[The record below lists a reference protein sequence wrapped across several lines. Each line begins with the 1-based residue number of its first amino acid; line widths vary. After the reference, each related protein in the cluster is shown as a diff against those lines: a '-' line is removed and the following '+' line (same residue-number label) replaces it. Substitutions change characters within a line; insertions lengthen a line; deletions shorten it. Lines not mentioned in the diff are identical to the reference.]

1 MSSGFAITSYD
12 GLTPAIGVLSAQS
25 ESISE
30 FQNPSIV
37 APKTT
42 LEVNQDR
49 YNLFLKPVQN
59 IDDQLVK
66 KLDSINNDKQIIAD
80 TATHSYW
87 LSNKQTYGSESAA
100 RSAAES
106 LFGDTLTSSEGMTRL
121 VMAPTLTGGSVA
133 AGIALTQING
143 ASGTVAI
150 TQSYSG
156 GSAFEIIVKSVS
168 GAFGIGS
175 VFGPVGVITN
185 CTSTDFVGTGQ
196 IYDDNVILTYY
207 PNLEPANTGTEN
219 PLQPENLIPLTGSNE
234 GLGVANTFY
243 KNSLTSPGSGPV
255 PSEDLPSGVVH
266 TTSSAPSSKGTVFA
280 YSGSNSTVD
289 NQISDINTKRNDL
302 DDPNASSN
310 VIKGDKKGYATNVW
324 MISKSDSNLAQRQTD
339 IATAVQI
346 LQDPTYGGPY

>member
-1 MSSGFAITSYD
+1 MSSGFAITSYE
-12 GLTPAIGVLSAQS
+12 GKTPAIGLLSAQS

-30 FQNPSIV
+30 LQNSSIQ

-42 LEVNQDR
+42 LEINQDR
-49 YNLFLKPVQN
+49 YNLFLRPVQN

-66 KLDSINNDKQIIAD
+66 KLDSINGDKQIIAD
-80 TATHSYW
+80 TATHAYW
-87 LSNKQTYGSESAA
+87 LSNKQTHGSESAA

-121 VMAPTLTGGSVA
+121 LMIAPSVSGSVA

-143 ASGTVAI
+143 AAGTVAI
-150 TQSYSG
+150 TQSYSV
-156 GSAFEIIVKSVS
+156 GSPFEIIVKSVS

-185 CTSTDFVGTGQ
+185 CSSTDFVGTGQ
-196 IYDDNVILTYY
+196 IYDDNIILTFY

-234 GLGVANTFY
+234 GQGVANTFY
-243 KNSLTSPGSGPV
+243 RNSLTSPGSGPV

-280 YSGSNSTVD
+280 YSGSNSTVN
-289 NQISDINTKRNDL
+289 NQISDVTSKRNDL
-302 DDPNASSN
+302 SDPNASSN

-324 MISKSDSNLAQRQTD
+324 MIGKSDSNLAQRQTD
-339 IATAVQI
+339 IATAVTI
-346 LQDPTYGGPY
+346 LEDPQYGGPY